1 MGCGDAKETTMGFGF
16 KYAVEETRGQVV
28 AVKHLREQLVRPGDL
43 RNEIGFQNDINILLA
58 ALDDGDVVWNSEA
71 PMLSPDTQIEDHLP
85 PTLTELE
92 CLMESTANELWAVP
106 EPMPSPR
113 AA

>member
-1 MGCGDAKETTMGFGF
+1 MGFSQRRFGRQEAA
-16 KYAVEETRGQVV
+16 KSHVV
-28 AVKHLREQLVRPGDL
+28 PAKNLREQLVRPGDL

-58 ALDDGDVVWNSEA
+58 ALDGGDRVWRSEA
-71 PMLSPDTQIEDHLP
+71 PILSPDSHRDEAAA

-92 CLMESTANELWAVP
+92 CIADNTVTGELWAVSELTP
-106 EPMPSPR
+106 ANQ

>member
-1 MGCGDAKETTMGFGF
+1 MRFGF
-16 KYAVEETRGQVV
+16 KYAIEPTRGQVV
-28 AVKHLREQLVRPGDL
+28 AVKDLREQIVRPGDL

-71 PMLSPDTQIEDHLP
+71 PMLSPDTHVEDHLP

-92 CLMESTANELWAVP
+92 CLLETTANELWAVP
-106 EPMPSPR
+106 SIVPSPY
-113 AA
+113 ATQ

>member
-1 MGCGDAKETTMGFGF
+1 MRFSF
-16 KYAVEETRGQVV
+16 KHAVEVVRGHVV
-28 AVKHLREQLVRPGDL
+28 AVKDLREQLVRPGDL

-58 ALDDGDVVWNSEA
+58 ALDDGHVVWNPEA
-71 PMLSPDTQIEDHLP
+71 PMLSPDRRLDDNSP

-92 CLMESTANELWAVP
+92 CLMESTANDLWAVP
-106 EPMPSPR
+106 DLMPESRPSPR

>member
-1 MGCGDAKETTMGFGF
+1 MGSSQRRFGRVEATKSHVVPAKS
-16 KYAVEETRGQVV
+16 
-28 AVKHLREQLVRPGDL
+28 LREQLVRPGDL

-58 ALDDGDVVWNSEA
+58 ALDGGDRVWRSEA
-71 PMLSPDTQIEDHLP
+71 PMLSPDTHREEEAP

-92 CLMESTANELWAVP
+92 CIADNTITSELWAVSELVP
-106 EPMPSPR
+106 AHQ

>member
-1 MGCGDAKETTMGFGF
+1 MGLSQRRFGRQEAARSHVVPAK
-16 KYAVEETRGQVV
+16 A
-28 AVKHLREQLVRPGDL
+28 LREKLVRPGDL

-58 ALDDGDVVWNSEA
+58 ALDGGDRVWRSEA
-71 PMLSPDTQIEDHLP
+71 PILSPDIQREEDAP

-92 CLMESTANELWAVP
+92 CIADTTITGELWAVSELIP
-106 EPMPSPR
+106 AHR